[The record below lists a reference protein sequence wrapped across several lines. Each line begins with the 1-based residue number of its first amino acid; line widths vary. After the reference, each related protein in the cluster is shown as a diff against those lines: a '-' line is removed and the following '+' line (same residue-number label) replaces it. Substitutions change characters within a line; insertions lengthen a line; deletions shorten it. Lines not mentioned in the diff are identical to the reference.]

1 MNKEQ
6 EKLVTDNINLI
17 YYTIQKINGNI
28 DELLDIGY
36 ISLCESALSY
46 KKDIGIATFSTYATK
61 CMLNCFN
68 EYYRSNYYDKRKAN
82 SNTFSIYANMNNSNE
97 EELSLVDILSDNVN
111 FEEEVVHSI
120 IIDNIIHLF
129 SENKKYATYL
139 TIVKMLLNGYKQ
151 CDIANALGKSK
162 QNVNEMIKNIRKII
176 IERGII

>member
-68 EYYRSNYYDKRKAN
+68 EYYRSNLFDKRKAN
-82 SNTFSIYANMNNSNE
+82 NNTFSIYADTTSSNE
-97 EELSLVDILSDNVN
+97 EELSLIDILSDDANL
-111 FEEEVVHSI
+111 EEEIAYNI
-120 IIDNIIHLF
+120 IVDNIINLF

>member
-6 EKLVTDNINLI
+6 EKLVVDNINLI
-17 YYTIQKINGNI
+17 YYTIQKVNGNI

-46 KKDIGIATFSTYATK
+46 KDTGVATFSTYATK

-68 EYYRSNYYDKRKAN
+68 EYYRANYFDKRKAN
-82 SNTFSIYANMNNSNE
+82 NNAFSIYADMTSSSE
-97 EELSLVDILSDNVN
+97 EELSLIDVLSDNTN
-111 FEEEVVHSI
+111 LEEEVVHSI
-120 IIDNIIHLF
+120 IIDNIINLF
-129 SENKKYATYL
+129 SENEKYETYL
-139 TIVKMLLNGYKQ
+139 TIVKMLLKGYRQ

-176 IERGII
+176 IERGIV